1 MTTNKERKNFRGEWK
16 QIGDEG
22 SFEAVIATLGTV
34 DRDNDVIA
42 SGALTQNGSVPI
54 LPAHNQGSVPLGK
67 ATIEERGDEVIAAGR
82 FNLEVAPA
90 RDWHAAI
97 KFDLDNPP
105 AVQEYS
111 WGFLPT
117 KFRNEERDGDQV
129 RILEEVD
136 LMEISPVLRG
146 ASIGTRTISAKAA
159 TARHESETSEATWD
173 GAANQRRLPSPV
185 PIAAARRA
193 YAWIDEEAVADGEI
207 PKSGGRF
214 VHHFIDADG
223 NVGAASTRACI
234 TGIAVLNGA
243 RGGTTIPSG
252 DRDGVWQHLAGHLR
266 DADIEPPELRATGD
280 EAGLKIA
287 DQVRFALWDAEAVV
301 SRVSEM
307 SESRAKRG
315 KHLDNDVVKELVLLG
330 SEIASLVE
338 LSQNITDMKPAED
351 AEDLNKKSRALA
363 AYMAHRA
370 RWGH

>member
-117 KFRNEERDGDQV
+117 KFRNEERDGDEV

-136 LMEISPVLRG
+136 LLEISPVLRG
-146 ASIGTRTISAKAA
+146 ASVGTRTISAKAA

-193 YAWIDEEAVADGEI
+193 YAWIDEEAVEEGEI

-252 DRDGVWQHLAGHLR
+252 DRDGVWRHLAGHLR
-266 DADIEPPELRATGD
+266 DADIEPPELRAATDEPGIKLIEQIRFTRWEIDAVVDRIREASDARRKRGQHLAD
-280 EAGLKIA
+280 EAK
-287 DQVRFALWDAEAVV
+287 AEA
-301 SRVSEM
+301 M
-307 SESRAKRG
+307 
-315 KHLDNDVVKELVLLG
+315 LLAA
-330 SEIASLVE
+330 EAEAMASLCRKLDAMV
-338 LSQNITDMKPAED
+338 KHCAPED
-351 AEDLNKKSRALA
+351 EVARALA
-363 AYMAHRA
+363 AWEHAKARSLMA
-370 RWGH
+370 